1 MASPRNVRLI
11 LIGKTGNGKSTT
23 ANAILGE
30 DLCKPSRGMS
40 SGTQVCS
47 WHKVVVDDLTI
58 EVTDTPGVCD
68 THRDKQ
74 DIQKEIAKCLA
85 TMSPGPDA
93 ILLVISGERR
103 FTDEEHKAFLDLK
116 EVFGE
121 DLTKYLILVFTAIE
135 LEELQEFLENSEQPP
150 PPKLIEVLKE
160 AADRYACVS
169 PDARNN
175 KETRQRDAEYL
186 LSIVHKLREDTKD
199 FYTNSIV
206 RKCDDILNDNAK
218 EKGVN
223 VDEVKQEIVAEQDKN
238 LLKTLSETVPT
249 QVSKNKTFCSVM

>member
-1 MASPRNVRLI
+1 M
-11 LIGKTGNGKSTT
+11 
-23 ANAILGE
+23 
-30 DLCKPSRGMS
+30 
-40 SGTQVCS
+40 
-47 WHKVVVDDLTI
+47 
-58 EVTDTPGVCD
+58 TDTPGVCD

-135 LEELQEFLENSEQPP
+135 LEELKEYLENSERPP
-150 PPKLIEVLKE
+150 PPKLVRVLLE
-160 AADRYACVS
+160 ASHRYACVS

-175 KETRQRDAEYL
+175 KQTRQRDAEYL
-186 LSIVHKLREDTKD
+186 LSIVHKLRADTRN

-206 RKCDDILNDNAK
+206 KKYDDTLNDNPK

-223 VDEVKQEIVAEQDKN
+223 CFR
-238 LLKTLSETVPT
+238 TR
-249 QVSKNKTFCSVM
+249 

>member
-1 MASPRNVRLI
+1 M
-11 LIGKTGNGKSTT
+11 
-23 ANAILGE
+23 
-30 DLCKPSRGMS
+30 
-40 SGTQVCS
+40 
-47 WHKVVVDDLTI
+47 
-58 EVTDTPGVCD
+58 TDTPGVCD